1 MVPSLL
7 TLHVFAILQV
17 STAFRLPT
25 VPAKATPVRAASSA
39 AVSVSLG
46 GVTYVNQGLVG
57 FGRIASNFTE
67 STGDTLGGIGSAI
80 AIKPGTW
87 QALSN
92 GSFTG
97 TLVVQPDR
105 GFNVISTIDY
115 QARRHELDFVLTPY
129 YDSADLTFAAA
140 QKTFA
145 LTYKDTVL
153 EVERNNTKTSGL
165 DPSAIRAAMSGAGT
179 KPLADPQMPIAST
192 AEPHLSVDAEGLV
205 ANADGTYWTSDEY
218 GPYIYLFSA
227 DGHLIQ
233 TIQPPQAILPF
244 DSKGNLN
251 FTANVDPA
259 TGRGANQGLE
269 GLTLDPTTNT
279 LYAILQSATI
289 QDGALQY
296 TRLLAY
302 DVSQPSVSVP
312 LVGGMGSPAPVEQQR
327 QGRGDDEGVFLCLA
341 RDGNGHGGSGD
352 KIKYKHADLFSIA
365 NATDIH
371 GTAFDSPSTPVAPK
385 GKLSKTI
392 TPATYV
398 SFVDYADAT
407 QLARFGL
414 HNGALLIFI
423 VQISILLES
432 IVLTPNSWVT
442 GDPDDNTLLDAK
454 WESLA
459 LAPVGDSSAPDDFF
473 LFTASDNDFLS
484 TQGVS
489 LGVPYNAG
497 EDVDNQFLV
506 FRVTLPGASAN
517 VKKALGLC

>member
-7 TLHVFAILQV
+7 AFHVFAILQI

-46 GVTYVNQGLVG
+46 GVTYVNQGL
-57 FGRIASNFTE
+57 AE
-67 STGDTLGGIGSAI
+67 LGAPLQL
-80 AIKPGTW
+80 KPGTW

-153 EVERNNTKTSGL
+153 ETSGL

-179 KPLADPQMPIAST
+179 NPLADPQMPIAMSMR
-192 AEPHLSVDAEGLV
+192 EGLV

-259 TGRGANQGLE
+259 TGRGAKPSQ
-269 GLTLDPTTNT
+269 
-279 LYAILQSATI
+279 ASQS
-289 QDGALQY
+289 
-296 TRLLAY
+296 
-302 DVSQPSVSVP
+302 PSSGNGVVP
-312 LVGGMGSPAPVEQQR
+312 LPLSSSGKVEATSEIHFVS
-327 QGRGDDEGVFLCLA
+327 EGVFLCLA

-423 VQISILLES
+423 ATQTT
-432 IVLTPNSWVT
+432 TP
-442 GDPDDNTLLDAK
+442 LLDAK

>member
-1 MVPSLL
+1 MLSPSYMLAL
-7 TLHVFAILQV
+7 QVFTLLQV
-17 STAFRLPT
+17 STAFRLPNA
-25 VPAKATPVRAASSA
+25 PEARKATPVTTAAST

-46 GVTYVNQGLVG
+46 GVTYGLVG
-57 FGRIASNFTE
+57 FGRIPSNFTE

-80 AIKPGTW
+80 VIKYGSW
-87 QALSN
+87 KEQCN
-92 GSFTG
+92 GSYTG

-115 QARRHELDFVLTPY
+115 QARRHEIQFVLNPY
-129 YDSADLTFAAA
+129 SAAGNLTFVAA
-140 QKTFA
+140 QQTLQ
-145 LTYKDTVL
+145 LTYKNTTL

-165 DPSAIRAAMSGAGT
+165 DPAAIRAAMTGFGT
-179 KPLADPQMPIAST
+179 NPLADPQMPIAST
-192 AEPHLSVDAEGLV
+192 AEPHLVIDAEGLI

-233 TIQPPQAILPF
+233 TIQPPAAILPF

-259 TGRGANQGLE
+259 TGRAANQGFE
-269 GLTLDPTTNT
+269 GLTLDPTTHT
-279 LYAILQSATI
+279 LYAMLQSATI

-302 DVSQPSVSVP
+302 NVSAPSTAVP
-312 LVGGMGSPAPVEQQR
+312 LVGEWIVPLPVSSKGKVEASSEIHFV
-327 QGRGDDEGVFLCLA
+327 GEGVFLCLA

-352 KIKYKHADLFSIA
+352 NIKYKHADLFSIV

-371 GTAFDSPSTPVAPK
+371 GTAFDSPATPAAPK
-385 GKLSKTI
+385 GTLSNKI
-392 TPATYV
+392 VPATYV
-398 SFVDYADAT
+398 SFVDYADPV

-414 HNGALLIFI
+414 HN
-423 VQISILLES
+423 
-432 IVLTPNSWVT
+432 

-454 WESLA
+454 WESFA
-459 LAPVGDSSAPDDFF
+459 LAPVGDSVPNDFF

-489 LGVPYNAG
+489 LGVPFNAG

-506 FRVTLPGASAN
+506 FRVTLPGASAG
-517 VKKALGLC
+517 VKLALGL

>member
-1 MVPSLL
+1 MHSTVSKLSWHLL
-7 TLHVFAILQV
+7 TLLQI
-17 STAFRLPT
+17 SSAFRLSQTLGTSKTTLVEP
-25 VPAKATPVRAASSA
+25 AAST
-39 AVSVSLG
+39 AVSVVLG
-46 GVTYVNQGLVG
+46 GVTYVNQGLVA
-57 FGRIASNFTE
+57 FGRIPSNFTE

-80 AIKPGTW
+80 AIKFGTW
-87 QALSN
+87 VENAN
-92 GSFTG
+92 GTYTG

-105 GFNVISTIDY
+105 GYNVITTIDY
-115 QARRHELDFVLTPY
+115 QARRHELKFVLTPY
-129 YDSADLTFAAA
+129 SAAAALTFAEAA
-140 QKTFA
+140 QTLQ
-145 LTYKDTVL
+145 LTYLNTTL

-165 DPSAIRAAMSGAGT
+165 DPAAIRAAMPGAGT
-179 KPLADPQMPIAST
+179 NPLADPQMPIAST
-192 AEPHLSVDAEGLV
+192 VEPHLVVDAEGLI

-218 GPYIYLFSA
+218 GPYIYTFSG

-233 TIQPPQAILPF
+233 TIEPPAAILPF

-259 TGRGANQGLE
+259 TGRAANQGFE
-269 GLTLDPTTNT
+269 GLTLDVTTHT
-279 LYAILQSATI
+279 LYAMLQSATV
-289 QDGALQY
+289 QDGELQY

-302 DVSQPSVSVP
+302 NVSQPSVAVP
-312 LVGGMGSPAPVEQQR
+312 LIGEWIVPLPVSSKGKVEASSEIHFVAPHT
-327 QGRGDDEGVFLCLA
+327 FLCLA

-352 KIKYKHADLFSIA
+352 DIKYKHADLFSIV

-371 GTAFDSPSTPVAPK
+371 GTAFDLPATPAAPK
-385 GKLSKTI
+385 GKLSSKI
-392 TPATYV
+392 VPATYV
-398 SFVDYADAT
+398 SFVDYADPV

-414 HNGALLIFI
+414 HN
-423 VQISILLES
+423 
-432 IVLTPNSWVT
+432 

-459 LAPVGDSSAPDDFF
+459 LAPVGPSAPNDFF

-506 FRVTLPGASAN
+506 FRVTLPGAAVGVSA
-517 VKKALGLC
+517 ALGL

>member
-1 MVPSLL
+1 MVLFVLYGL
-7 TLHVFAILQV
+7 TLLQL
-17 STAFRLPT
+17 STALRIP
-25 VPAKATPVRAASSA
+25 KRRDATPVQAAASA

-57 FGRIASNFTE
+57 FGRIPSNFTE

-80 AIKPGTW
+80 TFKVGTW
-87 QALSN
+87 QEQSN

-105 GFNVISTIDY
+105 GFNVINTIDY
-115 QARRHELDFVLTPY
+115 QARRHEIDFVLTPY
-129 YDSADLTFAAA
+129 YNSTNLSFEEA

-145 LTYKDTVL
+145 LTYKDTTLVF
-153 EVERNNTKTSGL
+153 ERNDTKTSGL
-165 DPSAIRAAMSGAGT
+165 DPAAIRAAQTGFGT
-179 KPLADPQMPIAST
+179 NPLADPQVPIAST
-192 AEPHLSVDAEGLV
+192 AEPHLSVDAEGVV
-205 ANADGTYWTSDEY
+205 ANADGTFWTSDEY

-233 TIQPPQAILPF
+233 TIQPPAAILPM
-244 DSKGNLN
+244 DKKGNLN

-269 GLTLDPTTNT
+269 GLTLDSTTNT

-289 QDGALQY
+289 QDGALEL

-302 DVSQPSVSVP
+302 DVSQPNVSVP
-312 LVGGMGSPAPVEQQR
+312 LIGEWVVPLPLSSSGKVEATSEIHFVS
-327 QGRGDDEGVFLCLA
+327 EGVFLCLA

-371 GTAFDSPSTPVAPK
+371 GTDFDDPATPVAPK
-385 GKLSKTI
+385 GKLSKKV

-398 SFVDYADAT
+398 SFVDYADEDN
-407 QLARFGL
+407 LARFGL
-414 HNGALLIFI
+414 HN
-423 VQISILLES
+423 
-432 IVLTPNSWVT
+432 

-459 LAPVGDSSAPDDFF
+459 LAPVGDSAPNDFF

-489 LGVPYNAG
+489 LGQPFDAG

-506 FRVTLPGASAN
+506 FRVTLPGAAAN
-517 VKKALGLC
+517 VKKALGLQ

>member
-1 MVPSLL
+1 MYSAVGVAALYTFALLHPSGASRIPNAPVVPRAS
-7 TLHVFAILQV
+7 
-17 STAFRLPT
+17 PT
-25 VPAKATPVRAASSA
+25 QAAAAA

-57 FGRIASNFTE
+57 FGRIPSNFTE
-67 STGDTLGGIGSAI
+67 STGDTLGGIGSSI
-80 AIKPGTW
+80 AIKFGSW
-87 QALSN
+87 QELSN
-92 GSFTG
+92 GSYTG

-105 GFNVISTIDY
+105 GYNVISPIDY
-115 QARRHELDFVLTPY
+115 QARRHELQFVLNPY
-129 YDSADLTFAAA
+129 SGTAALSFAAA
-140 QKTFA
+140 AQTFA
-145 LTYKDTVL
+145 ISYKNTTL

-165 DPSAIRAAMSGAGT
+165 DPSAIRAAAPGFGSN
-179 KPLADPQMPIAST
+179 PLADPQMPIAST
-192 AEPHLSVDAEGLV
+192 AEPHLTVDAEGLV
-205 ANADGTYWTSDEY
+205 ANTDGTYWTSDEY

-227 DGHLIQ
+227 GGQLIQ
-233 TIQPPQAILPF
+233 TIKPPAAILPM

-259 TGRGANQGLE
+259 TGRGANQGFE
-269 GLTLDPTTNT
+269 GLTLDTTTNT

-302 DVSQPSVSVP
+302 NVSAPTVSIPLIGEWVVP
-312 LVGGMGSPAPVEQQR
+312 LPVSSSGKVEATSEIHFVSP
-327 QGRGDDEGVFLCLA
+327 GVFLCLS

-352 KIKYKHADLFSIA
+352 NIKYKHADLFSIV

-385 GKLSKTI
+385 GVLSKKVV
-392 TPATYV
+392 PATYV

-414 HNGALLIFI
+414 HNG
-423 VQISILLES
+423 
-432 IVLTPNSWVT
+432 
-442 GDPDDNTLLDAK
+442 DPDDNTLLDAK
-454 WESLA
+454 WESFA
-459 LAPVGDSSAPDDFF
+459 LAPVGSSAPNEYF

-489 LGVPYNAG
+489 LGVPFDAG

-517 VKKALGLC
+517 VKKSLGL

>member
-1 MVPSLL
+1 
-7 TLHVFAILQV
+7 
-17 STAFRLPT
+17 
-25 VPAKATPVRAASSA
+25 
-39 AVSVSLG
+39 
-46 GVTYVNQGLVG
+46 
-57 FGRIASNFTE
+57 
-67 STGDTLGGIGSAI
+67 
-80 AIKPGTW
+80 
-87 QALSN
+87 
-92 GSFTG
+92 
-97 TLVVQPDR
+97 
-105 GFNVISTIDY
+105 VISTIDY

-129 YDSADLTFAAA
+129 TGTANLTFAAA

-145 LTYKDTVL
+145 LTYRNTTL

-165 DPSAIRAAMSGAGT
+165 DPGAIRAAMPGVGT
-179 KPLADPQMPIAST
+179 NPLADPQMPIAST
-192 AEPHLSVDAEGLV
+192 AEPHLSIDAEGLV

-218 GPYIYLFSA
+218 GPYIYLFTA
-227 DGHLIQ
+227 DGHLLQ
-233 TIQPPQAILPF
+233 TIQPPAAILPM

-269 GLTLDPTTNT
+269 GLTLDTTTNT

-302 DVSQPSVSVP
+302 DVSAPTVSVP
-312 LVGGMGSPAPVEQQR
+312 LVGEWVVPLPLSNSGKVEATSEIHFVS
-327 QGRGDDEGVFLCLA
+327 EGVFLCLA

-352 KIKYKHADLFSIA
+352 NIKYKHADLFSIA

-371 GTAFDSPSTPVAPK
+371 GTDFDLPSTPVAPK
-385 GKLSKTI
+385 GVLSKKI

-414 HNGALLIFI
+414 HNG
-423 VQISILLES
+423 
-432 IVLTPNSWVT
+432 
-442 GDPDDNTLLDAK
+442 DPDDNTCLDAK

-459 LAPVGDSSAPDDFF
+459 LAPVGDSAPNDFF
-473 LFTASDNDFLS
+473 LFTVSDNDFLS

-497 EDVDNQFLV
+497 EDVDTQFLV
-506 FRVTLPGASAN
+506 FRVTLPGASTN

>member
-1 MVPSLL
+1 MIPSLL
-7 TLHVFAILQV
+7 AFHVFAIFQV
-17 STAFRLPT
+17 SAALRLPKISGN
-25 VPAKATPVRAASSA
+25 VTPVQAAASA

-57 FGRIASNFTE
+57 FGRIPSNFTE

-80 AIKPGTW
+80 TIKPGTW
-87 QALSN
+87 QELSN

-129 YDSADLTFAAA
+129 YNSPNLSFAAA
-140 QKTFA
+140 QKTFT
-145 LTYKDTVL
+145 LTYKNTVL

-165 DPSAIRAAMSGAGT
+165 DPGAIRAAAPGFGT
-179 KPLADPQMPIAST
+179 NPLADPQMPIAST
-192 AEPHLSVDAEGLV
+192 AEPHLSVDAEGVV
-205 ANADGTYWTSDEY
+205 ANADGSYWTSDEY
-218 GPYIYLFSA
+218 GPYIYLFTA
-227 DGHLIQ
+227 DGKLVQ
-233 TIQPPQAILPF
+233 TIQPPAAILPF
-244 DSKGNLN
+244 DKKGNLN

-259 TGRGANQGLE
+259 TGRGANQGFE
-269 GLTLDPTTNT
+269 GLTLDPITNT

-302 DVSQPSVSVP
+302 NVSAPTVP
-312 LVGGMGSPAPVEQQR
+312 LIGEWVVPLPVSSSGKVEATS
-327 QGRGDDEGVFLCLA
+327 EIHFVSAGVFLCLA

-352 KIKYKHADLFSIA
+352 NIKYKHADLFSIA

-371 GTAFDSPSTPVAPK
+371 GTSFDSPATPVAPK
-385 GKLSKTI
+385 GKLSKSVN
-392 TPATYV
+392 PATYV

-414 HNGALLIFI
+414 HNG
-423 VQISILLES
+423 
-432 IVLTPNSWVT
+432 
-442 GDPDDNTLLDAK
+442 DPDDNTCLDAK
-454 WESLA
+454 WESLT
-459 LAPVGDSSAPDDFF
+459 LAPVGDTAPNDFF

-489 LGVPYNAG
+489 LGQPFNAG

-506 FRVTLPGASAN
+506 FRVTLPGASPSVN
-517 VKKALGLC
+517 KTIGL